1 MKMEKKV
8 YKMQEKTNSGRPQE
22 RELSLEEK
30 FARLEA
36 QNRFLQAE
44 NELLKTLDLLEGRC

>member
-1 MKMEKKV
+1 MEKKV